1 MGKKQQQGI
10 SGNPAKAA
18 AQRSGAE
25 PVPART
31 PSGSA
36 KAKTSETR
44 SPARARFERA
54 SAPAIL
60 FLNRLPRWAFPVA
73 MGLLLLA
80 GMLVPS
86 PVVGGLLLVV
96 LVIVLGWLLAL
107 SWPLLGMPQRLL
119 RLVVVLGIA
128 LVTFGKFTGRFG

>member
-1 MGKKQQQGI
+1 
-10 SGNPAKAA
+10 
-18 AQRSGAE
+18 
-25 PVPART
+25 
-31 PSGSA
+31 
-36 KAKTSETR
+36 
-44 SPARARFERA
+44 
-54 SAPAIL
+54 
-60 FLNRLPRWAFPVA
+60 